1 MAAARTRAAATVGL
15 DIGTSATKGVLV
27 ADDGRVLA
35 NTAADYPLLT
45 PRPGWTEQHP
55 DDWWRASVAVLR
67 QLAETAAAA
76 GAEIAA
82 VGLSGQMHGSVF
94 LDRDDRVVRP
104 ALLWNDARTGAE
116 CAAIEERLGGR
127 ERLVAITGNAASPG
141 MQAPK
146 ILWLRG
152 HEPESYARLARIL
165 LPKDLVRLRLAGVA
179 ATDAADASGTLLL
192 DLASRRYSDE
202 VLRALDIPRAW
213 LPEVFEGPDVTGRVT
228 AEAAALTGLPA
239 GTPVVAGGGDNA
251 CAAIGAGVLA
261 EGQGVCSLG
270 TSATISIRADRP
282 LVDPAGA
289 LNVFCDSAGGWHLM
303 GVVLSAGGALRWM
316 VDSLLRAEAD
326 GLRGAG
332 RDPFATLVAEALA
345 GVPPGADGLLFLPYL
360 AGERSPHM
368 DPAARAAW
376 VGLSLAHDRRHMLRA
391 LLEGVGFALADCL
404 GLIRGLGVEPE
415 RLALVGGGAREP
427 AWRRLLA
434 TQLAA
439 DLVVPPSAEA
449 GPALGAALL
458 ARVGAGLDPDLP
470 AATAR
475 ILPRGGETTAPD
487 PSLTPL
493 YAGLHDRYRAL
504 YPALKAAGAFG

>member
-1 MAAARTRAAATVGL
+1 MERAAAATVGL

-27 ADDGRVLA
+27 AGDGRVLA

-67 QLAETAAAA
+67 RLAEAAAAA
-76 GAEIAA
+76 GAEVAGI
-82 VGLSGQMHGSVF
+82 GLSGQMHGSVF
-94 LDRDDRVVRP
+94 LDREDRVVRP

-116 CAAIEERLGGR
+116 CAEIERRLGGR
-127 ERLVAITGNAASPG
+127 GRLVAITGNAASTG
-141 MQAPK
+141 FQAPK
-146 ILWLRG
+146 ILWLRR
-152 HEPESYARLARIL
+152 HEPEAFARVARVL
-165 LPKDLVRLRLAGVA
+165 LPKDLVRLRLTGLA

-202 VLRALDIPRAW
+202 VLGAIDIPRDW
-213 LPEVFEGPDVTGRVT
+213 LPEVFEGAEVTGRVT
-228 AEAAALTGLPA
+228 HDAAALTGLAA
-239 GTPVVAGGGDNA
+239 GIPVVAGGGDNA
-251 CAAIGAGVLA
+251 CAAIGAGILA

-282 LVDPAGA
+282 LIDPAGA
-289 LNVFCDSAGGWHLM
+289 LNVFCDSAGGWQLM
-303 GVVLSAGGALRWM
+303 GVVLSAGGALRWL
-316 VDSLLRAEAD
+316 VDNVLAAHAD
-326 GLRGAG
+326 GLRRAG
-332 RDPFATLVAEALA
+332 RDPFGELVGEALA
-345 GVPPGADGLLFLPYL
+345 GVAPGADGLLFLPYL

-368 DPAARAAW
+368 DPSARGAW

-404 GLIRGLGVEPE
+404 GRMRGLGLEAE
-415 RLALVGGGAREP
+415 RLALVGGGARDP

-434 TQLAA
+434 TQLRAG
-439 DLVVPPSAEA
+439 LVVPPSAEA

-458 ARVGAGLDPDLP
+458 ARVGAGLDPDLA
-470 AATAR
+470 AATDR
-475 ILPRGGETTAPD
+475 LLPKGGETANPD
-487 PSLTPL
+487 PELTPL
-493 YAGLHDRYRAL
+493 FADLHDRYRAL